1 LKIKTSLFIDA
12 GIWREIKKAAID
24 CGKTVGDFVTMLFAR
39 WKEGQ
44 RDNRDTADQAGSNKD
59 RQHRG

>member
-1 LKIKTSLFIDA
+1 MKIKTSLFIDA

-24 CGKTVGDFVTMLFAR
+24 CGKTVGDFITMLFTR

-44 RDNRDTADQAGSNKD
+44 RDNRNAADQAGGAKD
-59 RQHRG
+59 R

>member
-12 GIWREIKKAAID
+12 GIWREIKKAAVD
-24 CGKTVGDFVTMLFAR
+24 CGKTVGDFVVMLFIR

-44 RDNRDTADQAGSNKD
+44 RGNRDTAN
-59 RQHRG
+59 

>member
-1 LKIKTSLFIDA
+1 
-12 GIWREIKKAAID
+12 
-24 CGKTVGDFVTMLFAR
+24 MLFAR